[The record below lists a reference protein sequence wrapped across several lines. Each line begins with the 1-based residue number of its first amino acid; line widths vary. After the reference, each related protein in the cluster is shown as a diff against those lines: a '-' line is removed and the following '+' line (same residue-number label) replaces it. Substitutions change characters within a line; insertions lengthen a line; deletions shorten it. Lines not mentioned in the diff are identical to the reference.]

1 MRAQWFS
8 TRDRLVLDLSS
19 LTLVA
24 DSNDVFFS
32 YISGYLVVFI
42 TQQIHD
48 YIDYIPGKCFSK
60 TYQVC
65 NRCATVTFTKTCL
78 QVFTLRLLV
87 DAPALYVLSTLAHT
101 SFLQRFTV
109 SICSNNCYSPGWFR
123 RHCLVDDT
131 AERPLAAQTALDL
144 GGAKVTLLD
153 SFCFGRCGNISWKLG
168 RRDANFHNLK
178 RQLQQLVQAYRESI
192 FVQCSFFLLKPTY
205 PGIPCCR
212 QATHS

>member
-8 TRDRLVLDLSS
+8 TRDRLVFDLSS
-19 LTLVA
+19 LTLVV

-87 DAPALYVLSTLAHT
+87 DAPALYALSTLAHT

-109 SICSNNCYSPGWFR
+109 SICSNSCYSPGWFR
-123 RHCLVDDT
+123 RNCLVDDT
-131 AERPLAAQTALDL
+131 ADRPLAAQTALDL
-144 GGAKVTLLD
+144 GGE
-153 SFCFGRCGNISWKLG
+153 GRGKS
-168 RRDANFHNLK
+168 DTT
-178 RQLQQLVQAYRESI
+178 RQ
-192 FVQCSFFLLKPTY
+192 FLLWTVWKYFLKARAAGCKLSQSQTTTP
-205 PGIPCCR
+205 
-212 QATHS
+212 ATSTSLPWKYFRSM